1 MKKIFL
7 FKYIN
12 KYKWTYILG
21 LLALLAVDYLN
32 LYIPVILANI
42 TDGLSIN
49 NIDIKQLITYIIYL
63 LSFSLCIALGRVLWR
78 LLIFGSAR
86 RVEYEVTNAMF
97 AKLETLSCNYFN
109 THKTGDLMANFTN
122 DIEALRNAIGP
133 AIVSSFD
140 SIVMTIM
147 VLYKMMV
154 FVDLKLTLLCLIPM
168 SIIAIGGYYFGEE
181 FEKRFANK
189 QNAFAKVS
197 DYVQETISSSR
208 VVKAFVQEDK
218 QDIAFGKINEY
229 NKQQNL
235 KVVKLMATI
244 MPLLEMVIG
253 SSYVVTII
261 DGGYLSI
268 VHKISLGKFV
278 AFNSYISM
286 LVWPMIALGDAI
298 TSFTQ
303 GLAAISRLD
312 NIFNQESEIQDRSNA
327 IDLKIE
333 GNIKVSNLS
342 FKYQDHL
349 PEVLSNI
356 NFELKKGETLA
367 IIGHTGDGK
376 STLVNLLLHLYNVDD
391 GHIYFDDHDI
401 NDIKLDCLRS
411 SISYVPQDS
420 YLFSDSIKNNIA
432 FGKDNVDMD
441 EIENVCK
448 LACVHD
454 NIIDFPEGY
463 DTIVGERGVTLSGG
477 QKQRCAIA
485 RALLKQSPIL
495 ILDDALSA
503 VDTDTESNILN
514 NLQRTQKQ
522 TLIMIAHRIST
533 VKRAD
538 HIMVLD
544 DGRIV
549 EYGDFDSLIQLN
561 GTFKKMFDK
570 QQLEFQI
577 AKE

>member
-154 FVDLKLTLLCLIPM
+154 FVDLKMTLLCLIPM

-253 SSYVVTII
+253 ISYVVTII
-261 DGGYLSI
+261 YGGYLTI

-376 STLVNLLLHLYNVDD
+376 STLVNLLLHLYN
-391 GHIYFDDHDI
+391 
-401 NDIKLDCLRS
+401 NQS
-411 SISYVPQDS
+411 
-420 YLFSDSIKNNIA
+420 
-432 FGKDNVDMD
+432 
-441 EIENVCK
+441 
-448 LACVHD
+448 
-454 NIIDFPEGY
+454 EG
-463 DTIVGERGVTLSGG
+463 L
-477 QKQRCAIA
+477 
-485 RALLKQSPIL
+485 
-495 ILDDALSA
+495 
-503 VDTDTESNILN
+503 
-514 NLQRTQKQ
+514 
-522 TLIMIAHRIST
+522 
-533 VKRAD
+533 
-538 HIMVLD
+538 
-544 DGRIV
+544 
-549 EYGDFDSLIQLN
+549 
-561 GTFKKMFDK
+561 
-570 QQLEFQI
+570 
-577 AKE
+577 